1 MLKGIILVFV
11 NLIRLLMFVAS
22 TVTLSKGIQK
32 LKRNSPL
39 QIFNILTIASLIDSL
54 IYLIDYVILK
64 NISHYWSISP
74 IAQSVYLFIEYSVF
88 TFFYL
93 IYLKNNLLKK
103 FISIQYL
110 FFFLGTFTSILLGEN
125 PFTTHYTFFTILELI
140 LINVSSIYI
149 FKNLINAKDSIIK
162 KHIYLICKGNFI
174 FINITTPYYLI
185 SNFLDSKYGNEKIDP
200 NNLTIIE
207 ALNSINDIGYIIL
220 FYFIYMAFKWTG
232 NK

>member
-11 NLIRLLMFVAS
+11 NLIRLLMFLAS
-22 TVTLSKGIQK
+22 TVTLSKGIQT

-39 QIFNILTIASLIDSL
+39 QIFNILAIASLIDSL
-54 IYLIDYVILK
+54 IYLIDCVILR
-64 NISHYWSISP
+64 NFSHYFSISQ
-74 IAQSVYLFIEYSVF
+74 IVQSVYLFIEYSVF

-93 IYLKNNLLKK
+93 IYLRNNLLKK

-110 FFFLGTFTSILLGEN
+110 FFLLGTFTSILLGEN
-125 PFTTHYTFFTILELI
+125 PFTTHYKFFTILELI

-149 FKNLINAKDSIIK
+149 FKNLINDKDSIIK

-185 SNFLDSKYGNEKIDP
+185 SNFLDSKYGNEKMDP

-207 ALNSINDIGYIIL
+207 AINSINDIGYIIL
-220 FYFIYMAFKWTG
+220 FYFIYMAFKWTE

>member
-22 TVTLSKGIQK
+22 TVTLSKGILT

-64 NISHYWSISP
+64 NTSHYWSISP
-74 IAQSVYLFIEYSVF
+74 IVQSVYLFIEYSVF

-93 IYLKNNLLKK
+93 IYLKNNFLKK

-110 FFFLGTFTSILLGEN
+110 FFLLGTFISILLGEN

-149 FKNLINAKDSIIK
+149 FKNLINDKDSIIK
-162 KHIYLICKGNFI
+162 KQIYLICKGNFI
-174 FINITTPYYLI
+174 FINITTPYFLI
-185 SNFLDSKYGNEKIDP
+185 SNFLDSKY
-200 NNLTIIE
+200 
-207 ALNSINDIGYIIL
+207 
-220 FYFIYMAFKWTG
+220 
-232 NK
+232 

>member
-11 NLIRLLMFVAS
+11 NLIRLLMFLAS
-22 TVTLSKGIQK
+22 TVTLSKGIQI

-39 QIFNILTIASLIDSL
+39 QIFNILAIASLIDSL
-54 IYLIDYVILK
+54 IYLIDCVILR
-64 NISHYWSISP
+64 NFSHYFSISQ
-74 IAQSVYLFIEYSVF
+74 IVQSVYLFIEYSVF

-93 IYLKNNLLKK
+93 IYLRNNLLKK

-110 FFFLGTFTSILLGEN
+110 FFLLGTFTSILLGEN
-125 PFTTHYTFFTILELI
+125 PFTTHYKFFTILELI

-149 FKNLINAKDSIIK
+149 FKNLINDKDSIIK

-185 SNFLDSKYGNEKIDP
+185 SNFLDSKYGNEKMDP

-207 ALNSINDIGYIIL
+207 AINSINDIGYIIL
-220 FYFIYMAFKWTG
+220 FYFIYMAFKWTE